1 MFNHWTT
8 VANENFEIFDEI
20 FAILPNETVDAMPA
34 GEGSFFG
41 EEASEAYLQVKVL
54 PQDCYSFSKMSFPV
68 QILIVKILVER
79 KI

>member
-8 VANENFEIFDEI
+8 VANENFEIFDEL

-41 EEASEAYLQVKVL
+41 EEASEAYLQVRT
-54 PQDCYSFSKMSFPV
+54 PDSFCKLFVSK
-68 QILIVKILVER
+68 
-79 KI
+79 